1 MEPLLLC
8 VEMDPGKMLRLSF
21 LASSLGIGVREVP
34 RDRQGMTLGMLCGMD
49 RPGIGKH
56 AQTAPGEMLVMAFL
70 REEQMDRLLRGM
82 RGKRLHGAPESR
94 ADAQQ
99 PALDLL
105 PVIPGA
111 GAGSKKDK
119 VWEGG
124 SVTFRLAVQRGGNP
138 LRQAV
143 FPGKTAVA
151 RRPEKTNRAARQEC
165 RPLTAN

>member
-70 REEQMDRLLRGM
+70 RVEQMNRLLRGM
-82 RGKRLHGAPESR
+82 RESGCTVPLKAVLTPSNRHWTCCQLYRELEQEAKRIKSGK
-94 ADAQQ
+94 
-99 PALDLL
+99 
-105 PVIPGA
+105 A
-111 GAGSKKDK
+111 GM
-119 VWEGG
+119 
-124 SVTFRLAVQRGGNP
+124 
-138 LRQAV
+138 
-143 FPGKTAVA
+143 
-151 RRPEKTNRAARQEC
+151 
-165 RPLTAN
+165 